1 MATWTRRNGFVN
13 FHYMEH
19 LKAVHQVHVHGM
31 FYSKWSHYR
40 IQSSTTVGS
49 LLHFHSFSSKQCI
62 SRNAM
67 KWFESSTLIY
77 QRIHVFGVH
86 KGTNKLRGD
95 PAMVHTCVGGYIFC
109 QKINTVDGSEIRQ
122 APVEVDSL
130 SHYLPRV
137 LYIPGGDRRISKA
150 SMFFNVTYVMCV
162 TSIAR
167 WWFQI
172 YLFDVHPENWGRW
185 THFDYYFFRWV
196 ETTNQIVFHV
206 FNYTCCTQIH
216 QHLCFFAAHQHG
228 CFPKGLGLQRVWV
241 DSVALD
247 ALKSWEFSRKLGGLV
262 GWIQSYSQLMIG
274 MSFITET
281 KCICFLGSMKPFSE
295 DEPGSLGMLKSNRK
309 TLNYEVDVSIS
320 MLCLCYKVVGVDY
333 LWLKQL

>member
-1 MATWTRRNGFVN
+1 MVW
-13 FHYMEH
+13 
-19 LKAVHQVHVHGM
+19 
-31 FYSKWSHYR
+31 
-40 IQSSTTVGS
+40 IQHTYLSTNPC
-49 LLHFHSFSSKQCI
+49 F
-62 SRNAM
+62 A
-67 KWFESSTLIY
+67 
-77 QRIHVFGVH
+77 VH
-86 KGTNKLRGD
+86 KGTNKLRWD
-95 PAMVHTCVGGYIFC
+95 PAKVHTCVGGYIFC

-130 SHYLPRV
+130 SHYLPRF
-137 LYIPGGDRRISKA
+137 LYIPGGDLRISEA
-150 SMFFNVTYVMCV
+150 SMFFNMTYVTCF

-196 ETTNQIVFHV
+196 ETTNQIVFHL
-206 FNYTCCTQIH
+206 FNYTRCTQIH
-216 QHLCFFAAHQHG
+216 QHLCSLWPINHG

-281 KCICFLGSMKPFSE
+281 KRICFFRFHETILRRWARIPRVCWTAVGKPWIMKLMYIFQ
-295 DEPGSLGMLKSNRK
+295 
-309 TLNYEVDVSIS
+309 
-320 MLCLCYKVVGVDY
+320 CYVYIIK
-333 LWLKQL
+333 L